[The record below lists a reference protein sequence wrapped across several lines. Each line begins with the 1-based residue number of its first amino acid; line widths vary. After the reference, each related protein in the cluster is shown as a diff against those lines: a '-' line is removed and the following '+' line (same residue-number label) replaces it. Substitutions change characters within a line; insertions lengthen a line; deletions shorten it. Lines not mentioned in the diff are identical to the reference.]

1 MKRGITAAFLGVL
14 LAAPFTTACSDNN
27 TAEYDKEIAVDDTT
41 STTAEDTNDE
51 TVEATTKRSEKKP
64 SKMADISADIG
75 EPEAVNSDNRSQVL
89 FVMDDGS
96 YVYPMFKSGTD
107 APEKVYVR
115 DDGKGKT
122 EELKLPE
129 NSLVYYS
136 DGKKMYYYSPD
147 EGLCEYDGGKSKPL
161 NKETKTDDGYI
172 PEREAFLF
180 TEDEIFFA
188 ASDEK
193 GTVIKSMDYSGELS
207 DASYPIDRVN
217 ARIIGLAEIDGDMCM
232 LCGYSVGTSET
243 ITAVGSN
250 GSMDDISSGNNAYI
264 SGDYIYYTRLAELY
278 RKPISGGD
286 EEKVTEEKC
295 ADYCFFGDD
304 IIFADATDVY
314 SLDKNGKAK
323 KIFGADKLTKC
334 DYISRVCSV
343 GDKLFVSGGSA
354 AFWSCI
360 AEIDKDGKLVKEYQ
374 NGIER

>member
-1 MKRGITAAFLGVL
+1 
-14 LAAPFTTACSDNN
+14 
-27 TAEYDKEIAVDDTT
+27 
-41 STTAEDTNDE
+41 
-51 TVEATTKRSEKKP
+51 
-64 SKMADISADIG
+64 
-75 EPEAVNSDNRSQVL
+75 
-89 FVMDDGS
+89 MDDGS
-96 YVYPMFKSGTD
+96 YIYPMFKNGTD

-122 EELKLPE
+122 EELKLPK

-136 DGKKMYYYSPD
+136 DGKKLYYYSPD
-147 EGLCEYDGGKSKPL
+147 EGLCEYDDGKSKLL
-161 NKETKTDDGYI
+161 NKETKTNDGYI
-172 PEREAFLF
+172 PEREEYFF

-188 ASDEK
+188 VSDEN
-193 GTVIKSMDYSGELS
+193 GTVIKSMDYSGDLS
-207 DASYPIDRVN
+207 DVSYPIDRVN
-217 ARIIGLAEIDGDMCM
+217 ACIIGLAEIDGSTCM

-250 GSMDDISSGNNAYI
+250 GSTDDISSGNNAYI

-334 DYISRVCSV
+334 DYISRVCAV

-360 AEIDKDGKLVKEYQ
+360 AEIDKDGKLVREYQ